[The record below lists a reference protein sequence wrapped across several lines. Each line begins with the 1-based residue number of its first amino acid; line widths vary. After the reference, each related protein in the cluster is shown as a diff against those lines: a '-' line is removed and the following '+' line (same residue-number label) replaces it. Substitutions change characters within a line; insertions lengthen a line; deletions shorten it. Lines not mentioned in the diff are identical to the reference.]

1 VKIQKIISLVRNGLF
16 QILFLLSVPS
26 NIKELFKNSVRKKYV
41 KKVAIGK
48 FATFLTP
55 FQASSTKI
63 CLQVKSSQFHMPT
76 MSKRKMEIA
85 VPLVSLLKQLAS
97 PRLGTPVTLL

>member
-1 VKIQKIISLVRNGLF
+1 MAYFKFYFCFQYLVILKNGCL
-16 QILFLLSVPS
+16 
-26 NIKELFKNSVRKKYV
+26 KELFKNSVRKKYV

-63 CLQVKSSQFHMPT
+63 YLQVKSSQFHMPT

-85 VPLVSLLKQLAS
+85 VPLVSLL
-97 PRLGTPVTLL
+97 